1 MGKKRK
7 RKALRYKSKPIPI
20 PVLSL
25 AFLITIIVMYVL
37 NIELPIPLVNNLNIV
52 TNYRKLNTSLILYK
66 VYSPNLQKDTLIQID
81 IAIREVVEN
90 LKNFTYL
97 SLGIHRI
104 SKSRDIT
111 FINYL
116 SSIILDNRKYIAYLV
131 INKTF
136 TGIPIAYIDANYT
149 RSFDTIIDYY
159 PYQFHFILRIQKC
172 GIELDL
178 PKERNVRKFLVKIVN
193 EDNST
198 KMIKVDNVVNKTYFF
213 DICGDRIDV
222 ESYSSPIPLITIK
235 TVSRYEHYLVLGE
248 SPLIILICTPI
259 PVFIFIKSFI
269 KYRAMLKKV

>member
-1 MGKKRK
+1 
-7 RKALRYKSKPIPI
+7 
-20 PVLSL
+20 
-25 AFLITIIVMYVL
+25 MYVL

-178 PKERNVRKFLVKIVN
+178 SKERNVRKFLVKIVN

-259 PVFIFIKSFI
+259 LVFIFIKSFI